1 MGNLSLL
8 YQIVTKLQISVS
20 LLHLSRILFFLF
32 LQIAISDLHKQTIAE
47 HRQSTELTDTTF
59 LSNNSST
66 DVDEFRR
73 QQHLIRWRKE
83 QWQID
88 FVQVL
93 CHPAIR
99 EIDIS
104 REVRH

>member
-1 MGNLSLL
+1 
-8 YQIVTKLQISVS
+8 
-20 LLHLSRILFFLF
+20 

-59 LSNNSST
+59 SSNNSST
-66 DVDEFRR
+66 EIDEFRR

-104 REVRH
+104 REVRHCFYFVLLLLLTSPEVKLFGFFLI